1 MIVVCINC
9 YNDMPLIVD
18 TVGSIYDQ
26 ADRIICVD
34 GRYRDFPSGYWYST
48 DGTIEF
54 LSGLD
59 KVELVFAANL
69 FEADKRN
76 VYMNML
82 RDGDTVLVLDG
93 DEIVDGIIHKLD
105 KNIDIGLVGLG
116 YPHEVNP
123 QRLATRFFRYR
134 KGLAHDGIHFILEY
148 KGKWF
153 NNRRNALN
161 GFKSKDINSFKIKH
175 LTKKRDSERRN
186 LKEQY
191 RIAARKREEQ
201 FKTQSYE

>member
-1 MIVVCINC
+1 MIVVCVNC

-18 TVGSIYDQ
+18 SIGSIYDQ

-54 LSGLD
+54 LSGLE
-59 KVELVFAANL
+59 KVELVFAAGL

-76 VYMNML
+76 VYMDML
-82 RDGDTVLVLDG
+82 SDGDTVLVLDG
-93 DEIVDGIIHKLD
+93 DEVVDGIIHKL
-105 KNIDIGLVGLG
+105 KKADIGLVRLG
-116 YPHEVNP
+116 YPNENNP
-123 QRLATRFFRYR
+123 KRLATRFFRYK
-134 KGLAHDGIHFILEY
+134 KGLKHNGIHFILEY
-148 KGKWF
+148 NDKWF
-153 NNRRNALN
+153 NNRRDALN
-161 GFKSKDINSFKIKH
+161 GFRARNINSFKINH
-175 LTKKRDSERRN
+175 MTRKRGSERRF

-191 RIAARKREEQ
+191 KIAARKREEQ

>member
-1 MIVVCINC
+1 MIVVCVNC

-18 TVGSIYDQ
+18 TIGSIYDQ

-76 VYMNML
+76 VYMDML
-82 RDGDTVLVLDG
+82 SDGDTVLVLDG
-93 DEIVDGIIHKLD
+93 DEVVDGIIHKLE
-105 KNIDIGLVGLG
+105 KADIGLVRLG
-116 YPHEVNP
+116 HPSENNP
-123 QRLATRFFRYR
+123 KRLATRFFKYQ
-134 KGLAHDGIHFILEY
+134 KGLRHNGIHFILEQND
-148 KGKWF
+148 KWF
-153 NNRRNALN
+153 NNRCSALN
-161 GFKSKDINSFKIKH
+161 DFRAKDINSFKIKH
-175 LTKKRDSERRN
+175 LTRKRSSERRF

-191 RIAARKREEQ
+191 KIAARKREEQ